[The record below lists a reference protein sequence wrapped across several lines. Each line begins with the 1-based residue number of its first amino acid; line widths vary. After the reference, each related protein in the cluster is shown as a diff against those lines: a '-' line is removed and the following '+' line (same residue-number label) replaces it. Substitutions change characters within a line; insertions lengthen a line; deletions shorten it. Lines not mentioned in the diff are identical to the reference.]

1 LEFGIGGGARG
12 PECFYDGA
20 TRSFKIG
27 LVVLIQYRLWQIA
40 SHPASQTDTLTY
52 LIRVMHICIAPKNS
66 NKRKFLLVN
75 LTRESLTLLTPLLIV
90 KVTDFVHQPNTCVDA
105 DHSFGCLVACLGAAL
120 TAFSWTRLDERGLA
134 QRRNYVKW
142 KSAQRDANTAR
153 WL

>member
-1 LEFGIGGGARG
+1 
-12 PECFYDGA
+12 
-20 TRSFKIG
+20 
-27 LVVLIQYRLWQIA
+27 
-40 SHPASQTDTLTY
+40 
-52 LIRVMHICIAPKNS
+52 MHICIAPKNS

-134 QRRNYVKW
+134 QRRNYVK
-142 KSAQRDANTAR
+142 
-153 WL
+153 